1 MSAAGLNS
9 TWAFRKEGWRLGL
22 PCLPPGQQGS
32 SHPGTEWIGL
42 FKTHLTNC
50 SPGQC
55 QGETAP
61 PTCHPVLLWPAAAP
75 EGRGRALQGGS
86 ESTKG

>member
-1 MSAAGLNS
+1 MSAAGLHS

-22 PCLPPGQQGS
+22 PRLPPGQQGS
-32 SHPGTEWIGL
+32 SHPGSEWTGL

-50 SPGQC
+50 SPSQC

-61 PTCHPVLLWPAAAP
+61 PTRHPALPATAP
-75 EGRGRALQGGS
+75 EVRGRALQGGS
-86 ESTKG
+86 TSTKG

>member
-1 MSAAGLNS
+1 MSAAGLHS

-22 PCLPPGQQGS
+22 PRLPPGQQGS
-32 SHPGTEWIGL
+32 SHPGSEWTGL

-50 SPGQC
+50 SPSQC

-61 PTCHPVLLWPAAAP
+61 PTRHPALPAAAP

-86 ESTKG
+86 KSTKG